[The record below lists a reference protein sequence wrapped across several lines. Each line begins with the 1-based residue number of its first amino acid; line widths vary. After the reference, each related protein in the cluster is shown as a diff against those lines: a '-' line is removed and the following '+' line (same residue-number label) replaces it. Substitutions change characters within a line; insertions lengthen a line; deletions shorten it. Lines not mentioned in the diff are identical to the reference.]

1 MCKTLTYKGREC
13 KVLGTVGASRPCDC
27 CGNAILEKAIA
38 IEVEGCDVYEI
49 GCVCAAKNIF
59 GDGRCSRKVK
69 ALAEAADF
77 VARENARHE
86 RDQIAFRMVHAV
98 QTEMNKLKDDDPR
111 HLALKIYRL
120 TGRPTENQRLY
131 VQGDWVVAVD
141 VGCERDKAR
150 WTSLGF
156 VRYQQPN

>member
-1 MCKTLTYKGREC
+1 MATTLRYKGREC

-27 CGNAILEKAIA
+27 CGNTILERAIV
-38 IEVEGCDVYEI
+38 IEVEGVDVYEI

-59 GDGRCSRKVK
+59 GSGRSSRKVK

-86 RDQIAFRMVHAV
+86 RDQIAFRMVHRV
-98 QTEMNKLKDDDPR
+98 QTEMNKLKDNDYR
-111 HLALKIYRL
+111 HLALQIYRL
-120 TGRPTENQRLY
+120 TGRPIKNQRLY
-131 VQGDWVVAVD
+131 FNGEWVVAVD

-156 VRYQQPN
+156 VRYQQPL